1 MDFTANYD
9 MFLSEEHDMLRK
21 TVRDFAEKEV
31 APHIR
36 EWDRSGAQAGEG
48 PENRAHIRPLLE
60 RMGELGLLGICVPA
74 KYGGA
79 GMDYLALA
87 VVCEELERVDSA
99 LRVVMSVHTGLNSL
113 SLLQWGSEEQKQKYL
128 VPQASGEKFAAYC
141 LTEPNSGTDAGAMNA
156 TARLEGDHYVLNGEK
171 TWISLADVADNFLV
185 FAKTDPSKGS
195 RGISCFIVERSFEG
209 VSSHPIHGKLGV
221 RAGNTGSVVFQD
233 VRVPKENLL
242 GEEGEGFKIAMSALD
257 NGRYTVAAGATGL
270 IQASL
275 EASLRYAQ
283 ERQTFGVPIAE
294 HQLVKRMISHM
305 VRKLDTS
312 RLLVY
317 RAGWMKNQG
326 RRNTRETTLAKW
338 HATVSSFEAADD
350 AIQIHGAY
358 GYSDEYPVERYLRN
372 ARGAIIYEGTRELQ
386 ELLQADFAFGFRE
399 NKPLRRELPAYDP
412 DEWA

>member
-1 MDFTANYD
+1 MNFTENYD
-9 MFLSEEHDMLRK
+9 MFLGEDHELLRK

-36 EWDRSGAQAGEG
+36 DWDRSGAEAGEG
-48 PENRAHIRPLLE
+48 PETRAHIRPILK

-74 KYGGA
+74 KYSGT

-113 SLLQWGSEEQKQKYL
+113 SLFQWGSEEQKQQYL
-128 VPQASGEKFAAYC
+128 TPQASGQKIAAYC
-141 LTEPNSGTDAGAMNA
+141 LTEPNSGTDAAAMQA
-156 TARLEGDHYVLNGEK
+156 TARRDGEAYILNGEK

-185 FAKTDPSKGS
+185 FAKTDLSKGH
-195 RGISCFIVERSFEG
+195 RGISCFIVERAFAG
-209 VSSHPIHGKLGV
+209 VNSHPIHGKLGV

-233 VRVPKENLL
+233 VRVPAANRL

-275 EASLRYAQ
+275 EASVKYAQ

-317 RAGWMKNQG
+317 RAGWMKNHG

-338 HATVSSFEAADD
+338 HATVSSFESADD

-399 NKPLRRELPAYDP
+399 NKPLRKELAAYRP
-412 DEWA
+412 DEWE